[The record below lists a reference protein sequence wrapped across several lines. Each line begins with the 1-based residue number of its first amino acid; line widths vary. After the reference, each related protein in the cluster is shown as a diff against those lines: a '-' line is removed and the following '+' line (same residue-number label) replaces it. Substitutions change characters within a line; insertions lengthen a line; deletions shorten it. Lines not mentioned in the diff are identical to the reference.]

1 MLAEEMERV
10 KHEVGAE
17 RFAAGRFKE
26 AVDIF
31 RKLSTSKSFEAFL
44 TIPAYK
50 KIV

>member
-1 MLAEEMERV
+1 MERV

-17 RFAAGRFKE
+17 RFAAGRFQE
-26 AVDIF
+26 AVDFF